1 MELTTQ
7 KTYSDFK
14 KELDQELTKSAE
26 GFVRIGYLLKIAR
39 DTEIL
44 AESGYANVNDFAAAE
59 YGLDKSQVSR
69 FININDRFSEN
80 GYSDRLQDQYK
91 AYGYAKLAMMLTLPD
106 SVVTE
111 LTPAYSKSEIQMVKE
126 EIEAEEQI
134 SPMEVYLEGENEVQ
148 QNMPTLLNKVLHQ
161 LFQEDPKLYLHLHH
175 QIKHGGE
182 DEDIKDALAPSG
194 DSFHSVRIQ
203 GVGRKFLS
211 TKDGVE
217 DVSVTDTR
225 TGEKEKYTWQDIYD
239 ICRKFVDVDV
249 EPRTNWTQLY
259 GMPFPEEEKKPEV
272 APVQPKNEPGKEVKK
287 PAVKKQSKVTKAK
300 TPKKPEKL
308 KADEPLETVKNEPKA
323 ERNDVKVCENEP
335 KAEQNKVEEVSETV
349 VETSET
355 GINTTYGADLT
366 ADEKEAKEAYELT
379 VRVEQLLR
387 DWKAGLSLNTIQLA
401 INYIN
406 ELKGIMLYL
415 ESRNKSEDEDE

>member
-14 KELDQELTKSAE
+14 RELDQELTKSAE

-44 AESGYANVNDFAAAE
+44 TESGYANVNDFASAE

-134 SPMEVYLEGENEVQ
+134 SPMEVYLEGENEEQ
-148 QNMPTLLNKVLHQ
+148 QNLETLLMKVLHQ
-161 LFQEDPKLYLHLHH
+161 LFHDDPKLYLHLHH

-182 DEDIKDALAPSG
+182 DEDIKDALAPAG
-194 DSFHSVRIQ
+194 DSFYSVRIQ
-203 GVGRKFLS
+203 GVGRKFLT
-211 TKDGVE
+211 TKENVE
-217 DVSVTDTR
+217 DVTITDAR
-225 TGEKEKYTWQDIYD
+225 TGEKEMYTWQDI
-239 ICRKFVDVDV
+239 ICICNKWVDASTEAKV
-249 EPRTNWTQLY
+249 NWEQLY
-259 GMPFPEEEKKPEV
+259 AEPFPMEEEKKSEV
-272 APVQPKNEPGKEVKK
+272 APVQPKNEPVKEVKK

-300 TPKKPEKL
+300 IAEKPEKL
-308 KADEPLETVKNEPKA
+308 KADEPLKTVKNEPKA
-323 ERNDVKVCENEP
+323 ERNDVKVCEIEP
-335 KAEQNKVEEVSETV
+335 KATENKVEAVSETE
-349 VETSET
+349 VETSEI
-355 GINTTYGADLT
+355 GINTTYGANSEGQKKAYIED
-366 ADEKEAKEAYELT
+366 AEYRIDEVKRFMDTESYDVARAHASKL
-379 VRVEQLLR
+379 VEIL
-387 DWKAGLSLNTIQLA
+387 DKLSNIP
-401 INYIN
+401 
-406 ELKGIMLYL
+406 K
-415 ESRNKSEDEDE
+415 EDEE